1 MSPRPARA
9 VAKKVSYKPKGGRPK
24 SKRGAD
30 NSDNSEADSADSD
43 DFHVSEPDDDDSDE
57 YVAPVNAENPEDDE
71 EDIGPIDDD
80 DDDGEGEHLDDDE
93 EPQVVK
99 KKRSRR
105 QEVQFAANPSELKRL
120 LSENSNSQRS
130 DINKDKAGGIFNSMV
145 QKLEIVPSSLPVRMS
160 NRTVNPDR
168 KRTSSHPLTK
178 RHVHKKG
185 EMHKSN
191 AIPLNW
197 KLSHQGPTSFEV
209 HHVSMTEET
218 LRDTVYPHICSN
230 IKDFKVIT

>member
-9 VAKKVSYKPKGGRPK
+9 VAKKASYKPIRGKPK

-30 NSDNSEADSADSD
+30 NSDNSEADSDG
-43 DFHVSEPDDDDSDE
+43 FHMSEPDDDDSDE
-57 YVAPVNAENPEDDE
+57 YVAPADAENPEDDD
-71 EDIGPIDDD
+71 EDIGPIEDDD
-80 DDDGEGEHLDDDE
+80 DGGEGEHLDDDE
-93 EPQVVK
+93 EPQTVK

-120 LSENSNSQRS
+120 LSENSNSQRGDTS
-130 DINKDKAGGIFNSMV
+130 KDNAGGIFNSKV
-145 QKLEIVPSSLPVRMS
+145 QKLEIVPSSLAVRMS

-209 HHVSMTEET
+209 HHVSMTEEA